1 MTDAILKV
9 KRVKDGGAV
18 TLTDAMTGK
27 GIRASLFGVN
37 VGRTEAQAMEFVQAV
52 IRERGITLV
61 DEKPE
66 YIRADVCAAQ
76 LAERD
81 VRIAELEAALR
92 DIARWRQED
101 QDDVE
106 IAILQWRG
114 CVAIARGALGITDV
128 TP

>member
-81 VRIAELEAALR
+81 ARIAELEAAM
-92 DIARWRQED
+92 
-101 QDDVE
+101 
-106 IAILQWRG
+106 
-114 CVAIARGALGITDV
+114 VAINRLGSGVVTRRAAHLALQ
-128 TP
+128 P